1 MHLFKIKLLQ
11 ILSLSGNFWAVAL
24 PAAWTD
30 VKAHIDEISEAKSCS
45 PDMKQRLNSKV
56 RWLAWDDVLAM
67 GKHALD
73 LPEQDFR
80 GVAHF
85 LEEVAM
91 HPNCLRELD
100 PAVKGAC
107 QARCPD
113 MWFKISVQKVL
124 AAEDAKV
131 EEAEAIWNRAVHE
144 TVGPDGEQRIR
155 WRSWVETP
163 TLFLPALQSKPFWDC
178 TKHWPF
184 VAQLEANAN
193 VILAEAKAAAPHL
206 DKAYPYLTPKGSW
219 QNLFLYRKGRW
230 NLECEAM
237 PQTCNLLKAQMPT
250 KPEVPF
256 AVGNSEEIVLFHSK
270 PGAVV
275 GKHCGATNAQ
285 LNIHLT
291 LSGGKGTYLEVG
303 DHAPMQLTDGKAVC
317 FQDSFQHGVDH
328 KSGEDRISL
337 VLRVQHPEM
346 QMETFGNCERTDVTD
361 LRTWDGTKAREK
373 ADRVLKVYRD
383 LGTLKANH
391 SNDDHACN
399 ALFPVPPHHLQQTQ
413 VLHEFLS
420 QSDEL
425 PSRADAI
432 FVACNWYDRVGKVR
446 RILELAARYP
456 EAPIFVAGGI
466 GRLSSLRAQE
476 LDGEAKATAELLR
489 LGLGNVAM
497 AIPPERVHSVGCQDC
512 SSEEL
517 RHRCGCVGNTGFNVD
532 RFLDW
537 AEENIKPGA
546 QVIVVEESFLARR
559 TYATL
564 AGRLSGFQRSK
575 APSVSL
581 NISMDV
587 VGTFEN
593 LRAVHKHSPHAVA
606 SLVAT
611 EVLRLQKYS
620 QPDAELRL
628 FHQIDFLGS
637 QSGRWLELLK
647 IAETLDAETKD
658 IVEPLKGSSARFRHC
673 LQPRVAQAAVDEPVT
688 V

>member
-1 MHLFKIKLLQ
+1 LK
-11 ILSLSGNFWAVAL
+11 
-24 PAAWTD
+24 D
-30 VKAHIDEISEAKSCS
+30 
-45 PDMKQRLNSKV
+45 RLHSDV
-56 RWLAWDDVLAM
+56 RWLAWEDVLDM
-67 GKHALD
+67 GNHALD
-73 LPEQDFR
+73 LPETYFR

-85 LEEVAM
+85 LEEVAL
-91 HPNCLRELD
+91 HPTCVKELD

-124 AAEDAKV
+124 AAENAKI
-131 EEAEAIWNRAVHE
+131 EEAEAIWKRAVSK

-178 TKHWPF
+178 SKHWPF
-184 VAQLEANAN
+184 VAELEANAAT
-193 VILAEAKAAAPHL
+193 ILAEAQAAAPHL

-219 QNLFLYRKGRW
+219 KNLFLYRKGQW
-230 NLECEAM
+230 NLECDAM
-237 PQTCNLLKAQMPT
+237 PKTCNLLKAQMPT

-256 AVGNSEEIVLFHSK
+256 AVGNSEEVVLFHSK
-270 PGAVV
+270 PGAVI

-291 LSGGKGTYLEVG
+291 LSGGKGTFLEVG
-303 DHAPMQLTDGKAVC
+303 DGAPMELQDGKAVC

-328 KSGEDRISL
+328 KTGDDRISL
-337 VLRVQHPEM
+337 VLRVQHPDM

-361 LRTWDGTKAREK
+361 LRTWNGTKARAK
-373 ADRVLKVYRD
+373 ADRVLKVYKD
-383 LGTLKANH
+383 LAVLKSTHAD
-391 SNDDHACN
+391 DDHACN
-399 ALFPVPPHHLQQTQ
+399 ALTAVPPHHLQQTQ
-413 VLHEFLS
+413 VLNDFLS
-420 QSDEL
+420 QSDAL

-446 RILELAARYP
+446 RVLELAAQFP
-456 EAPIFVAGGI
+456 EAPIFLAGGV

-489 LGLGNVAM
+489 LGMGNVAM
-497 AIPPERVHSVGCQDC
+497 AIPLERLRSVGCQDC

-517 RHRCGCVGNTGFNVD
+517 RDRCGCVGNTGFNVD

-537 AEENIKPGA
+537 AEENLFSGA
-546 QVIVVEESFLARR
+546 QVLVVEESFLARR

-564 AGRLSGFQRSK
+564 AGRLNGFQRPRT
-575 APSVSL
+575 PSVSL

-587 VGTFEN
+587 VGSFDN
-593 LRAVHKHSPHAVA
+593 LQVVHTHSPHAVA

-628 FHQIDFLGS
+628 FEQSDFLS
-637 QSGRWLELLK
+637 NQSGDSAKWLEVLK
-647 IAETLDAETKD
+647 IAESLDAETRD

-673 LQPRVAQAAVDEPVT
+673 LQPRAVQVAESVT